1 MLTTADSALIMLL
14 RSLRAQREV
23 SQEDVART
31 AGITVAAYARIERG
45 VSNPSWHTVR
55 AILKAHSLTFTDVAI
70 DLDAPITV
78 DDNHQPTGGTN
89 DSQ

>member
-1 MLTTADSALIMLL
+1 MLVTADTALIQLL
-14 RSLRAQREV
+14 RALRAQREV

-55 AILKAHSLTFTDVAI
+55 AIIRAHSLTFTDVAI
-70 DLDAPITV
+70 DLDTPITV
-78 DDNHQPTGGTN
+78 DDNTNPTGGTN
-89 DSQ
+89 ANT